1 MLNFRIQLLIE
12 RILSGSRSYLASHP
26 ELGVPLGVFNIK
38 DEPTYQDRKKSIGKL
53 GKEGNPL
60 SRKIAEKLG
69 IENPLPSFVTFT
81 PAQEEEIERRI
92 DKAISDVLRDKRDRE
107 ITGTGPFKEIART
120 LKTLS
125 EDKVPA
131 SDLSVADME
140 EMLNM
145 IGQMRAGTVSL
156 ADNLDKVTDLLAL
169 EDTLRLDISKTL
181 GVTNAQQV
189 DMIEDINAA
198 ADATSEFGIRA
209 NAVLQTFMSIT
220 TEIGRNM
227 RIPQDTLE
235 RASLLTKTL
244 KGFDAGKFGAA
255 FDSIGMNLQD
265 AMGEVNNTDSAMSE
279 ILQTGREFGVVM
291 EAYIGTASDQL
302 KLINTYGFDRGIE
315 GLSRMAAKGQILG
328 LEMGKVTSLADKFF
342 DPEGAIDFAANMQV
356 IGGAVGDLAD
366 PFKLMYMATNDLEG
380 LQDAIADTAA
390 AAVHFDEEKG
400 KFSISPDQRR
410 QLKAMAEQMGMS
422 YQELADTAIQSARRA
437 QVFDQ
442 FGADIPEE
450 SKELIAS
457 LATIGDGGVAQV
469 RIPSLDKMV
478 DVENLDAEMIAELS
492 SANMTDEAFYDQQI
506 TVSEKTNQ
514 YLAGIESAIRE
525 QLRLAG
531 GQTAIEGAD
540 VQTLSQMV
548 AESMPDNMGPTD
560 DERRQL
566 LDSSVSA
573 ADKKAIL
580 EAIASR
586 AIDPMEATLKNA
598 FEKIGIPVND
608 FILRPGEEP
617 IKFNKD
623 DLIIGGTNL
632 LGETQNISNRTTNIE
647 NVLGQATTS
656 GGQGGKVLIEGT
668 IKLEGGSETT
678 EVDINRF
685 ITRLTQNTGSAQA
698 LSQVIVNASNA

>member
-1 MLNFRIQLLIE
+1 M
-12 RILSGSRSYLASHP
+12 
-26 ELGVPLGVFNIK
+26 
-38 DEPTYQDRKKSIGKL
+38 
-53 GKEGNPL
+53 
-60 SRKIAEKLG
+60 
-69 IENPLPSFVTFT
+69 
-81 PAQEEEIERRI
+81 
-92 DKAISDVLRDKRDRE
+92 
-107 ITGTGPFKEIART
+107 
-120 LKTLS
+120 
-125 EDKVPA
+125 
-131 SDLSVADME
+131 
-140 EMLNM
+140 
-145 IGQMRAGTVSL
+145 
-156 ADNLDKVTDLLAL
+156 
-169 EDTLRLDISKTL
+169 
-181 GVTNAQQV
+181 
-189 DMIEDINAA
+189 
-198 ADATSEFGIRA
+198 
-209 NAVLQTFMSIT
+209 
-220 TEIGRNM
+220 
-227 RIPQDTLE
+227 
-235 RASLLTKTL
+235 
-244 KGFDAGKFGAA
+244 
-255 FDSIGMNLQD
+255 
-265 AMGEVNNTDSAMSE
+265 
-279 ILQTGREFGVVM
+279 
-291 EAYIGTASDQL
+291 
-302 KLINTYGFDRGIE
+302 
-315 GLSRMAAKGQILG
+315 
-328 LEMGKVTSLADKFF
+328 ADKFF

-531 GQTAIEGAD
+531 GQTAVEGAD
-540 VQTLSQMV
+540 VRTLSQMV

-580 EAIASR
+580 EAIAAR
-586 AIDPMEATLKNA
+586 AIDPMEATLK
-598 FEKIGIPVND
+598 KCI
-608 FILRPGEEP
+608 
-617 IKFNKD
+617 
-623 DLIIGGTNL
+623 
-632 LGETQNISNRTTNIE
+632 
-647 NVLGQATTS
+647 
-656 GGQGGKVLIEGT
+656 
-668 IKLEGGSETT
+668 
-678 EVDINRF
+678 
-685 ITRLTQNTGSAQA
+685 
-698 LSQVIVNASNA
+698 

>member
-26 ELGVPLGVFNIK
+26 ELGVPLGVFNTK
-38 DEPTYQDRKKSIGKL
+38 DEPTYQDRKKSISKL

-69 IENPLPSFVTFT
+69 VENPLPSFVTFT
-81 PAQEEEIERRI
+81 PQQEDEIERRI
-92 DKAISDVLRDKRDRE
+92 EKAIADVLGKRRDKE
-107 ITGTGPFKEIART
+107 ITGSGPLKELART

-145 IGQMRAGTVSL
+145 IGQMRSGTIDV
-156 ADNLDKVTDLLAL
+156 ANNIDKVTSLLAL

-198 ADATSEFGIRA
+198 ANATSEFGIRA
-209 NAVLQTFMSIT
+209 NAVLETFMSIT
-220 TEIGRNM
+220 TEVGRNM

-279 ILQTGREFGVVM
+279 ILETGREFGVVM

-302 KLINTYGFDRGIE
+302 KLVNTYGFDRGIE

-442 FGADIPEE
+442 FGTDIPEE
-450 SKELIAS
+450 SKDLIAS
-457 LATIGDGGVAQV
+457 LATIGKGGVAQV
-469 RIPSLDKMV
+469 KIPSIDKMM
-478 DVENLDAEMIAELS
+478 DVEDLTPDMIAELT
-492 SANMTDEAFYDQQI
+492 SANMTDEAFYDQQL

-531 GQTAIEGAD
+531 GQTALGNAD
-540 VQTLSQMV
+540 VQTISQMI
-548 AESMPDNMGPTD
+548 AESMPKDMGPTAA
-560 DERRQL
+560 EKEKL
-566 LDSSVSA
+566 LDASVSA

-580 EAIASR
+580 EEIAAR
-586 AIDPMEATLKNA
+586 ATEPMSQVIKDGFGKL
-598 FEKIGIPVND
+598 GIPVND

-632 LGETQNISNRTTNIE
+632 MGETQAINNRTTNIE
-647 NVLGQATTS
+647 NVLGSQGAP